1 MFFTGC
7 LAPCCLGHGDTPGA
21 SADPRRYLEPH
32 PVAGCVSSSD
42 PILPQAPAKDGGW
55 QRLLGWGGER
65 AAETPPPWGRLA
77 TCMCHRPWQ
86 EGCGLLPATPTFHRE
101 GGPGT
106 WCPHGL
112 GARSYL
118 KETSFREAPS
128 RAQDVSAVSQSPSSP
143 RASRAKG
150 TPCTWASSEMP

>member
-1 MFFTGC
+1 M
-7 LAPCCLGHGDTPGA
+7 LPWARGHSWGKCRPSKVPGA
-21 SADPRRYLEPH
+21 PPCGWVCELIGPH
-32 PVAGCVSSSD
+32 PSPGPCQGWRVAEVAG
-42 PILPQAPAKDGGW
+42 
-55 QRLLGWGGER
+55 LGRGAGSR
-65 AAETPPPWGRLA
+65 DPPPRGRLA